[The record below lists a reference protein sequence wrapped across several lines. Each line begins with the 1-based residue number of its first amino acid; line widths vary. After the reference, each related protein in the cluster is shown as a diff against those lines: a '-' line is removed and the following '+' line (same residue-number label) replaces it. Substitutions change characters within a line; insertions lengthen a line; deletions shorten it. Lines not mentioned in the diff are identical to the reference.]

1 MPHDRII
8 IDPAQRGGDKG
19 NAKGGMKQEMER
31 RETETERRKEHD
43 EGTEDER

>member
-19 NAKGGMKQEMER
+19 NAKKSG
-31 RETETERRKEHD
+31 D
-43 EGTEDER
+43 EGRDGEERDGDREEEGT